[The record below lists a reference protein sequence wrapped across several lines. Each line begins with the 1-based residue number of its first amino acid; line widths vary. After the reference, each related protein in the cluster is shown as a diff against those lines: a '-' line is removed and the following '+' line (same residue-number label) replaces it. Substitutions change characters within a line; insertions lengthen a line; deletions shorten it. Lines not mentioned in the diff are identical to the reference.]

1 MEEVRQKSWFG
12 RNWLWVLPVGGCL
25 TVILLFVFGIG
36 AAIFGATK
44 MMKNNE
50 AYEYAFEQASHNEE
64 LIAVIGEPIETNGIM
79 QGTINYNNGVSS
91 ADIMIPLKGPNGE
104 ASVSVKGEKRDST
117 WVYEKLFI
125 LIKDTQEEINLL
137 EKGMEGN

>member
-1 MEEVRQKSWFG
+1 MENTNQKSWFG

-44 MMKNNE
+44 MMKSNE
-50 AYEYAFEQASHNEE
+50 AYEYAVEQARHNEE
-64 LIAVIGEPIETNGIM
+64 LIAVIGEPIETDGIM
-79 QGTINYNNGVSS
+79 QGAINYNNGVSS
-91 ADIMIPLKGPNGE
+91 ADLMIPLKGPNGE
-104 ASVSVKGEKRDST
+104 ASVSVKGEKRDSI
-117 WVYEKLFI
+117 WVYEKLYI

-137 EKGMEGN
+137 DKGLEGD